1 MSGPVDRIYWA
12 LRVRRDVVPY
22 RQRDRIVSVVGPHGR
37 IVVLEFGRECA
48 DERRKVI
55 ALGGIYARCENVED
69 ALRAVSEAIRR
80 EPVDPL
86 GRMRG

>member
-55 ALGGIYARCENVED
+55 EDQLACLGQEVED